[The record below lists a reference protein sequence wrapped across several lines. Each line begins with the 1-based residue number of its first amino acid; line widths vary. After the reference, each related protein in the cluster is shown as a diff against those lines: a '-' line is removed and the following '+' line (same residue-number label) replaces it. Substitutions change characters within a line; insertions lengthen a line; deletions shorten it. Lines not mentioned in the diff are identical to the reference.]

1 MLNYTLWVAPGA
13 LHNLTALQKAKK
25 EAAMRFLYRA
35 EVCTRKVASARGHAR
50 FLQ

>member
-1 MLNYTLWVAPGA
+1 VAPGA
-13 LHNLTALQKAKK
+13 LHNLKALQKAKK
-25 EAAMRFLYRA
+25 EAAMRFLYRSLRA